1 MLNAL
6 IMLPMIFSAG
16 QSAVCV
22 KEITY
27 IPLSHLRSV
36 GHPVVVYRFL
46 AFFRAFPT
54 FCITFTIQLSQL
66 KSRKKHRKRE
76 RETKGYIDKGNK
88 ENLDTVSAV
97 SANPDTERNRQ
108 IGNKMNICRKV
119 SHFQGYSGTGLIHW
133 NQTAT
138 NYSDTTAKGNPFD
151 LNIQIIILF
160 IYIL

>member
-1 MLNAL
+1 MFARHTLFSVFEDGVLNAL

-88 ENLDTVSAV
+88 
-97 SANPDTERNRQ
+97 
-108 IGNKMNICRKV
+108 V